1 MVSGNQRKAMFANIK
16 GRNVKIG
23 TRMTINTGI
32 KDRRVILQE
41 RHMGNPN
48 QLCVKYR
55 GKKFL
60 VPKSAVT
67 KIG

>member
-1 MVSGNQRKAMFANIK
+1 MMTSIK
-16 GRNVKIG
+16 GRNVKLG
-23 TRMTINTGI
+23 TRLTINTGR

-41 RHMGNPN
+41 RHMGTTN
-48 QLCVKYR
+48 QLCVKYK

>member
-1 MVSGNQRKAMFANIK
+1 MNHDQRKAMFASIK

-23 TRMTINTGI
+23 TRLTINTGK
-32 KDRRVILQE
+32 KDRRVVLQE
-41 RHMGNPN
+41 RHMGNPS
-48 QLCVKYR
+48 QICVKYH

-60 VPKSAVT
+60 VPKSKVM

>member
-1 MVSGNQRKAMFANIK
+1 MNENQRRAMYANIK

-23 TRMTINTGI
+23 TRMTINTGR

-41 RHMGNPN
+41 RHMGNIS

>member
-1 MVSGNQRKAMFANIK
+1 VKHDQRKAMFASIK

-23 TRMTINTGI
+23 THLTINTGN
-32 KDRRVILQE
+32 KDRRVVLQE
-41 RHMGNPN
+41 RHMGNPS
-48 QLCVKYR
+48 QVCVKYR

-60 VPKSAVT
+60 VPKSKVM

>member
-1 MVSGNQRKAMFANIK
+1 MNRNQQQAMMANIK

-23 TRMTINTGI
+23 TRLTINTGR

-41 RHMGNPN
+41 RHMGTPS
-48 QLCVKYR
+48 QVCVKYK

-60 VPKSAVT
+60 VPKSKVV
-67 KIG
+67 KID

>member
-1 MVSGNQRKAMFANIK
+1 MFANIK
-16 GRNVKIG
+16 GRDVKIG
-23 TRMTINTGI
+23 TKLTINTGR

-41 RHMGNPN
+41 RHMGNPS
-48 QLCVKYR
+48 QICVKYR

-60 VPKSAVT
+60 VPKSNVM

>member
-1 MVSGNQRKAMFANIK
+1 MAHIK

-23 TRMTINTGI
+23 TRLTINTGK

-41 RHMGNPN
+41 RHMGTPN

-60 VPKSAVT
+60 ISKSSVVR
-67 KIG
+67 IG